1 MKMSMFF
8 FAPIFFEFLILKS
21 SHVPIIFSI
30 RLVFLVF
37 DSFMNNWWGR
47 RQYFF
52 PVNSFLKSPYSNW
65 PRRVFSTQSDDSFME
80 KYDLGIQKRGI
91 FDRLPRRPKSKF
103 SKKEKY
109 IPTELSPLSEKPKSL
124 GIGLKLVKI
133 SRPNFFADTH
143 RQTFSDS
150 SSTKVENRYSYKQ
163 LYYAWKTLHGGH
175 FPNVKW
181 RKYRQRFLH
190 MIWGLW

>member
-1 MKMSMFF
+1 MSMFF

-37 DSFMNNWWGR
+37 DSFMNNWWGK

-52 PVNSFLKSPYSNW
+52 LVISFLNSPYSNW
-65 PRRVFSTQSDDSFME
+65 LRCIFSTQSDDSFME

-103 SKKEKY
+103 LKKEKY
-109 IPTELSPLSEKPKSL
+109 IPTELSPLLGKSICL
-124 GIGLKLVKI
+124 CIGWKLVKI
-133 SRPNFFADTH
+133 S
-143 RQTFSDS
+143 
-150 SSTKVENRYSYKQ
+150 
-163 LYYAWKTLHGGH
+163 
-175 FPNVKW
+175 FPNWMWLDFVVFDSLLNNW
-181 RKYRQRFLH
+181 WGRRQYFFSV
-190 MIWGLW
+190 I